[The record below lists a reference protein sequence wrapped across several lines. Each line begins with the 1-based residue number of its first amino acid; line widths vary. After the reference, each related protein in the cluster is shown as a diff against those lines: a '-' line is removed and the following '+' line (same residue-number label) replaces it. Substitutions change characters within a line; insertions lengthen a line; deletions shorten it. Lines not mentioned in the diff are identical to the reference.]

1 MLRLTHEV
9 DFLNS
14 IMKLIAKLHYTCISS
29 VCIEVAAQT
38 FSNASQFIIDYL
50 PLYLNDKID
59 LLRDKYY

>member
-1 MLRLTHEV
+1 MLR
-9 DFLNS
+9 F
-14 IMKLIAKLHYTCISS
+14 TCISS
-29 VCIEVAAQT
+29 VCMEVAAQT